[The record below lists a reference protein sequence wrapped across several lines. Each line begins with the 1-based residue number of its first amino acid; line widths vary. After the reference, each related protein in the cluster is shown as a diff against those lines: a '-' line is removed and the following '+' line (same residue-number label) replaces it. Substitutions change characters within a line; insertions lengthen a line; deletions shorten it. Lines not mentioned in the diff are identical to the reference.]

1 MAWCLA
7 WVLDRYPPHRRGGP
21 KWSKMAKIVKFGV
34 LGGVPPKWPKTP
46 KLTKIDR
53 FVTEVV
59 ARAALAILF
68 LTLG

>member
-1 MAWCLA
+1 MVKNGQNRQIWGF
-7 WVLDRYPPHRRGGP
+7 WP
-21 KWSKMAKIVKFGV
+21 K
-34 LGGVPPKWPKTP
+34 PPKWPKTP